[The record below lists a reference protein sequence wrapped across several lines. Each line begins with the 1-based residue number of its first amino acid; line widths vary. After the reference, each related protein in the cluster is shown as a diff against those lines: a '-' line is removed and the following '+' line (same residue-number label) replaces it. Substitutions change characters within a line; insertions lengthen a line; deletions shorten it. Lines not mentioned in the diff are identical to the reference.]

1 MASATTRLK
10 QHLEDEIGE
19 CQPEDVAARVDELDT
34 LEAVLTATR
43 VEEEVGLL
51 GALAN
56 ETRYKLVRL
65 LVADSGELCVCEL
78 NAMVDA
84 SESSISHA
92 LATLH
97 DAELVTRRKDGRWRK
112 YRATNAAVALIT
124 VLDGVSADE

>member
-19 CQPEDVAARVDELDT
+19 CQPEDVAARLDELDT
-34 LEAVLTATR
+34 LEAVLTVNR
-43 VEEEVGLL
+43 VEEEIGLL

-84 SESSISHA
+84 SESAISHA
-92 LATLH
+92 LATLN
-97 DAELVTRRKDGRWRK
+97 DAGLVTRQKDGRWRK
-112 YRATNAAVALIT
+112 YQATNAAVALIT
-124 VLDGVSADE
+124 VLDGVSGDE

>member
-43 VEEEVGLL
+43 VEEEVSLL

-97 DAELVTRRKDGRWRK
+97 DAGLVTRRKDGRWRK
-112 YRATNAAVALIT
+112 YTATNAAVALIT